1 MRSGVSAVHGD
12 IQQGDEKFRGTAR
25 LNNRQL
31 ASALPAGRVYSQINF
46 FSSKV
51 AIDVLIS
58 ELSPSGLNPEFLVAC
73 AEFRPKST

>member
-1 MRSGVSAVHGD
+1 MRSGASAVHGD

-31 ASALPAGRVYSQINF
+31 ASALPAGRVYSQDQL
-46 FSSKV
+46 FSSK